1 MDPVT
6 VQELIAWQLKRQ
18 AVHERDLMFAT
29 VQGKPIDAHN
39 LLNRVWAP
47 ALRRAGLPY
56 RKFHA
61 LRHPCASLLLAAGE
75 PVPSVAK
82 QLGHA
87 SIRMTLDV
95 YAHFV
100 PSGQASGA
108 TVLASQLSAEWK
120 GFGKARE
127 PTVPESSRK
136 SLTGNGGRDRDRTC
150 DPYHVKVVLYR

>member
-1 MDPVT
+1 
-6 VQELIAWQLKRQ
+6 
-18 AVHERDLMFAT
+18 MFAT
-29 VQGKPIDAHN
+29 IEGKPIDAHN
-39 LLNRVWAP
+39 LLKRVWRP

-61 LRHPCASLLLAAGE
+61 LRHSCASLLLAAGQ

-100 PSGQASGA
+100 PDGRASGA
-108 TVLASQLSAEWK
+108 KRA
-120 GFGKARE
+120 
-127 PTVPESSRK
+127 
-136 SLTGNGGRDRDRTC
+136 N
-150 DPYHVKVVLYR
+150 